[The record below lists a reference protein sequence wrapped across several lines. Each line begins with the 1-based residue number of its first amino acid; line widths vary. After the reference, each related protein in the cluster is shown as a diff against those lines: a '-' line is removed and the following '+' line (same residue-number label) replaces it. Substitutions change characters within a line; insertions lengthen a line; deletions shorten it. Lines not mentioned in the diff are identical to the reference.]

1 MKRQRIHELYSAQN
15 LLTLLLHL
23 TKEWKIKVMTEGGG
37 RMSAGWVS
45 EKKVFVKERII

>member
-1 MKRQRIHELYSAQN
+1 MKLQSLHELYSAQN
-15 LLTLLLHL
+15 LLTRILQLA
-23 TKEWKIKVMTEGGG
+23 KAWKIKVMTAGDG